1 MSIQLIN
8 QVVTKLNQCNFKFK
22 TDSEEFLKWINDN
35 ISTSNSIDEEYS
47 KFMQNYQRLNPSVQT
62 NYYFTIVYSICKVE
76 NKMQFFDTYF
86 RLISNS

>member
-1 MSIQLIN
+1 MSIQLIE
-8 QVVTKLNQCNFKFK
+8 QVMTKLNQYNFKFK
-22 TDSEEFLKWINDN
+22 TNCVEFLKWINDN

-47 KFMQNYQRLNPSVQT
+47 KFMQNYQRLNPTVQT

-86 RLISNS
+86 RLVIN

>member
-1 MSIQLIN
+1 MSIQLIE
-8 QVVTKLNQCNFKFK
+8 QVMTKLNQYNFKFK
-22 TDSEEFLKWINDN
+22 TNCAEFLKWINDN

-47 KFMQNYQRLNPSVQT
+47 KFMQNYQRLNPTVQT

-86 RLISNS
+86 RLVIN

>member
-1 MSIQLIN
+1 MSIQLIE
-8 QVVTKLNQCNFKFK
+8 QVITKLNQYNFKFK
-22 TDSEEFLKWINDN
+22 TNCVEFLNWINDN

-47 KFMQNYQRLNPSVQT
+47 KFMQNYQRLNPTVQT

-86 RLISNS
+86 RLVIN